1 MDEPL
6 RGGKAPRGSWR
17 GGRNNWRGSN
27 RGSNRGSSR
36 GRRGYRGRGGPRGRG
51 RGQRY
56 QHSSGE
62 SQEEVDGDD
71 IVMSDS
77 YKR

>member
-1 MDEPL
+1 MGEPS

-17 GGRNNWRGSN
+17 GGRGNW

-51 RGQRY
+51 RGQHY

-71 IVMSDS
+71 VVMGDS
-77 YKR
+77 YER